1 VGFLVNGRPVET
13 LNGHIHLLKP
23 VRPNFSL
30 ILGSIT
36 VTGPQG
42 EVFDLLASTDT
53 ARRAGGD

>member
-1 VGFLVNGRPVET
+1 
-13 LNGHIHLLKP
+13 LLKP